1 MKLVSFVRLI
11 FPNNIYYLEESFLNS
26 EGGQEEKSKLDTKEL
41 IIVDKRFVKAA

>member
-26 EGGQEEKSKLDTKEL
+26 EGGQEDESKPDTKAL
-41 IIVDKRFVKAA
+41 IIVFKQYVKAA